1 MTKNVSNKLVYYI
14 FGMLLGL
21 PFVAVATCLHAWLT
35 AIPVT
40 LQLLVHEQQTNELLW
55 IIDFAPVVLCCA
67 IGYIGRTKDF
77 YESILN
83 NIPADV
89 VVFDKIHRYLYA
101 NPYAIKNPKYRR
113 KIIGMDD
120 YEYCA
125 YRKRD
130 RKYADERRNQFIT
143 AKNNEGGLTW
153 EETMKAPD
161 GNYVTHLRGL
171 YPVKDKNGELLI
183 MIGYAIDISDRK
195 RLEDRKAKLIE
206 QLRERNKKL
215 NDFSSIIAHN
225 VRAPLSN
232 IASVIDLIDDTD
244 DLEQLS
250 MLHAY
255 LRPSVESV
263 SEVLNQLV
271 DALHVMQDAD
281 IEYRNNTLHDC
292 IELVVSTLAIEIE
305 SCGARLRRKFDAD
318 ATLYGPPEYI
328 NSILLNLV
336 SNALKYRSA
345 EREPEITI
353 SAEDWGE
360 VVLLSVA
367 DNGLG
372 IDMKS
377 HGDKLFK
384 IGKVFHDNP
393 GAKGFG
399 LFMTKSQ
406 VESMNG
412 KIWVESEPCKGSTFF
427 VQLKKGR

>member
-1 MTKNVSNKLVYYI
+1 MITNVSNKLAYGICGV
-14 FGMLLGL
+14 LVGL
-21 PFVAVATCLHAWLT
+21 PFIAVATCLHAWLAHT
-35 AIPVT
+35 PVT
-40 LQLLVHEQQTNELLW
+40 MQLLVHEQQTNDLLW
-55 IIDFAPVVLCCA
+55 IIDLAPIVLCCA

-77 YESILN
+77 YETILN
-83 NIPADV
+83 NIPSDV
-89 VVFDKIHRYLYA
+89 VVFDAIHRYLYV
-101 NPYAIKNPKYRR
+101 NPYAIKNPEYRR

-130 RKYADERRNQFIT
+130 RKYADERRKQFIT
-143 AKNNEGGLTW
+143 AKNNAGGLKW

-171 YPVKDKNGELLI
+171 YPVKDNNGELRL

-215 NDFSSIIAHN
+215 SDFSSIIAHN
-225 VRAPLSN
+225 VSAPLTN
-232 IASVIDLIDDTD
+232 IASVIDLIDNTD
-244 DLEQLS
+244 DIEQLS

-255 LRPSVESV
+255 LKPSVETV

-271 DALHVMQDAD
+271 DSLHVMQDVE
-281 IEYRNNTLHDC
+281 IEYRDNTLHDF
-292 IELVVSTLAIEIE
+292 LKQVLSALAIEIE
-305 SCGARLRRKFDAD
+305 SCGARLHRKFDAD

-353 SAEDWGE
+353 SAEDLGE

-377 HGDKLFK
+377 QGDKLFK

-406 VESMNG
+406 VETMNG
-412 KIWVESEPCKGSTFF
+412 KIWVESEPGKGSTFF
-427 VQLKKGR
+427 VQLKKER